1 MIVFVILVC
10 IVLSF
15 TILIALYLDHITSN
29 NYYDVNP
36 NLTDDVS
43 ILFQE
48 KE

>member
-1 MIVFVILVC
+1 MIVFVILVF

-15 TILIALYLDHITSN
+15 TIVIALYLDHVTNKS
-29 NYYDVNP
+29 YYDAKP